1 MSYFAK
7 PNFIV
12 YDEWF
17 DTDLEKNKPDDQNK
31 KLQTISNLH
40 EFFYEKSNF
49 KIGGSEN
56 NLQLDLKINSKEIL
70 SENVFENTEKTYTLL
85 SHKKFRIFEKLKK
98 SKIKL
103 NQAKRLIYFLLI
115 LAFILIFGFV
125 ISTISS

>member
-17 DTDLEKNKPDDQNK
+17 DTDQEKNKIDDQNK
-31 KLQTISNLH
+31 RLQTISNLH

-70 SENVFENTEKTYTLL
+70 SKNVFENTEKTYALL
-85 SHKKFRIFEKLKK
+85 SHKKFRVFEKLKK
-98 SKIKL
+98 SKLKL

-125 ISTISS
+125 MFTI

>member
-85 SHKKFRIFEKLKK
+85 SHNKFRIFEKLKK

-125 ISTISS
+125 MFTI